1 MCHVSRLGQM
11 VTNGIGSIFERIRE
25 RVVRDGEAD
34 SDAAGDRV
42 PADPEPAD

>member
-1 MCHVSRLGQM
+1 VCHVSRIRQI

-25 RVVRDGEAD
+25 RVVRDDEAD
-34 SDAAGDRV
+34 SDASGDRV